1 MKLLSVWGPILLL
14 IVLGLVTLN
23 IRFSAD
29 IYSLLPAQAPTV
41 EGLKRYQREFSSSH
55 AVIIAI
61 NGPDRQATQAGAEQ
75 VAQLLEQNQLSN
87 LVVWQSPFREDTAA
101 LGELLAY
108 LWINQP
114 AEIFSAMVK
123 RFDATT
129 LPPYLG
135 EVLERIATS
144 FNAEEVGRL
153 AYDPLGLT
161 NIAEALA
168 AQAGGNAFASPDGL
182 FRIVHARCPGE
193 KPGYW
198 QYRDWLDE
206 IQTTVKRAQAKG
218 TLNPELTV
226 RYTGNPVFVR
236 EFGSRMLR
244 DLLSAAVSTLF
255 LVMLLF
261 WWAYHRWPPMY
272 WLGGLLGAVLVLT
285 VLGGTLLFGE
295 LNAISLGF
303 ATILM
308 GLAADYGLI
317 VYQEY
322 RTHAAFSPNELRRM
336 LAPSILWAAATTAG
350 AFLMVARSSLPGLTQ
365 LGILVALGIL
375 TAAVLVLVA
384 YVPSVQRSVQVD
396 AAKPSGLRREGL
408 RVPTLKP
415 RSVWLIT
422 GGLLCSSVLVLC
434 FITPGIDT
442 RVEAMQFKNVE
453 AQQVHDEVQAHI
465 PARMQGSEND
475 LWLIVSGSDA
485 HEVKARLSRAQASI
499 DAMQQ
504 RGVLITAHLPGALW
518 PDLSAQQQNL
528 TQLPTLTAERQR
540 IGQQV
545 MESGFD
551 TDSLL
556 LTEAVFDVWQTYE
569 ADAASPETLAKARWP
584 RHDSVCWLFD
594 QFASRSDA
602 EVLALGLISIDPSV
616 PKADVVL
623 LAQEVNQLD
632 GVQLVGWPL
641 LASTLA
647 ETMVADT
654 RNVILPVALVLVVLL
669 GLAFRN
675 LCDIALSFGTLVLT
689 LLSLTAVMAWLGWH
703 WNLMNMAALPLLLG
717 AGVDYSIHIQLA
729 LKRYEGSIAQV
740 HRSVGSA
747 ILLCGASTAAA
758 FTSLGLASNPGIA
771 SLGRVTAVGIVIAT
785 CTAVFL
791 LPGWWHATHR
801 TCCQKRNP
809 DEEPSSR

>member
-23 IRFSAD
+23 IHFSAD

-61 NGPDRQATQAGAEQ
+61 NGPDRQTTQAGAEQ
-75 VAQLLEQNQLSN
+75 VAQLLQQNELSN
-87 LVVWQSPFREDTAA
+87 QVVWQSPFREDTDA
-101 LGELLAY
+101 LGELLAG

-114 AEIFSAMVK
+114 AETFATLLK
-123 RFDATT
+123 RLDAAT
-129 LPPYLG
+129 LPQYLE

-161 NIAEALA
+161 TIAEAIA
-168 AQAGGNAFASPDGL
+168 AQAGGNAFASSDGL
-182 FRIVHARCPGE
+182 FRIMHARCPGE

-198 QYRDWLDE
+198 QYRDWLTE
-206 IQTTVKRAQAKG
+206 IQATVDRAQAQG
-218 TLNPELTV
+218 ILSPELTV

-244 DLLSAAVSTLF
+244 DLLLAAVSTLC

-261 WWAYHRWPPMY
+261 WWAYHRWPPMF

-375 TAAVLVLVA
+375 TAGVLVLVA
-384 YVPSVQRSVQVD
+384 YVPSVQRSVQSD
-396 AAKPSGLRREGL
+396 AANSSGHRREGL
-408 RVPTLKP
+408 RVRTPKA
-415 RSVWLIT
+415 RSVGWIT
-422 GGLLCSSVLVLC
+422 SGLFCFSVLVLC
-434 FITPGIDT
+434 FVTPGIDT
-442 RVEAMQFKNVE
+442 RVETMQFRNVQ
-453 AQQVHDEVQAHI
+453 AQQVHDDVQAHI

-475 LWLIVSGSDA
+475 LWLIVNGLDA
-485 HEVKARLSRAQASI
+485 YQVKVRLARAEANI

-504 RGVLITAHLPGALW
+504 RGVLITAHLPSALW
-518 PDLSAQQQNL
+518 PDLKAQQRNL
-528 TQLPTLTAERQR
+528 PQLQTLMAERDR
-540 IGQQV
+540 IDQQV
-545 MESGFD
+545 MASGFD
-551 TDSLL
+551 TDSLI
-556 LTEAVFDVWQTYE
+556 LTHAVFDVWQEYG
-569 ADAASPETLAKARWP
+569 ADVPSPETLTKARWP
-584 RHDSVCWLFD
+584 QNDSVRWLFD
-594 QFASRSDA
+594 QFASQTDA
-602 EVLALGLISIDPSV
+602 EVLALGLVSIDPAV

-623 LAQEVNQLD
+623 LAEEINQLD

-647 ETMVADT
+647 DTMVADT
-654 RNVILPVALVLVVLL
+654 RNVMVPVAVVLIALL

-675 LCDIALSFGTLVLT
+675 MRDIALSFAT
-689 LLSLTAVMAWLGWH
+689 LSLTLICLTAIMALLGWH

-729 LKRYEGSIAQV
+729 LKRYQGDTAQV

-747 ILLCGASTAAA
+747 ILLCGASTVAA
-758 FTSLGLASNPGIA
+758 FASLGFASNPGIA
-771 SLGRVTAVGIVIAT
+771 SLGRVTALGIVIAT
-785 CTAVFL
+785 FTAVFL
-791 LPGWWHATHR
+791 LPGWWHATR
-801 TCCQKRNP
+801 RKGRQKRTP
-809 DEEPSSR
+809 DEALSCN